1 MRKMMALS
9 AAVVSLGMLV
19 SYAFADEVTNPGA
32 VTQMK
37 VSGIVSK
44 VQSGLVHLKTPWE
57 SMTFTL
63 PGSETLKVGE
73 EVEMQVNNNNAV
85 IDFHRKGEPAPS
97 RRYISGALAYSARD
111 RREIKLWTPEGEKTF
126 DVQDDHRGAE
136 RKRDGDRPLEVV
148 TLIRPS

>member
-44 VQSGLVHLKTPWE
+44 VQSGLVHVKTSWG

-85 IDFHRKGEPAPS
+85 IDFYRKGEPALPVGIFPGRWPIRLEIDVKS
-97 RRYISGALAYSARD
+97 SSGRP
-111 RREIKLWTPEGEKTF
+111 K
-126 DVQDDHRGAE
+126 E
-136 RKRDGDRPLEVV
+136 RKLLTSRMITVELNESGTVIDLWK
-148 TLIRPS
+148 S